1 MEERTVRAL
10 HWIVNIL
17 NENNIPYRV
26 GGGVAAYVYGSTRP
40 IKDIDISLSG
50 KFFPTI
56 IANLSGYKF
65 SGPKHHT
72 DSKWDCNYL
81 SIDYEGQEID
91 ISDIDTLRMS
101 NKERT
106 GWITTKDTYR
116 KFETRIIE
124 IGGVNVSV
132 IDPRDL
138 VAYKKELDGDHQSVD
153 IAAIQKYIHEE
164 R

>member
-1 MEERTVRAL
+1 MEEKTIRAL
-10 HWIVNIL
+10 RWIVGIL
-17 NENNIPYRV
+17 NKNKIPYRV
-26 GGGVAAYVYGSTRP
+26 GGGVAAHVYGSTRQ
-40 IKDIDISLSG
+40 IKDIDISLPG
-50 KFFPTI
+50 NFFPTI
-56 IANLSGYKF
+56 IANLAGYQF

-72 DSKWDCNYL
+72 DSKWDCDYL

-106 GWITTKDTYR
+106 EWIATKDAYR

-138 VAYKKELDGDHQSVD
+138 VAYKNELDGDHQAVD
-153 IAAIQKYIHEE
+153 IEAIQKYIHEE